1 MTLLYP
7 IGKSLYVNITNLCC
21 CKCVF
26 CVRDITD
33 SVGGSDSLWLDHE
46 PTIDELK
53 AELEKF
59 DLDDYEEVVF
69 CGYGE
74 PLMRINEVVE
84 FATYIKSKKD
94 IKIRINTNGLADL
107 IHKKK
112 TAVMLKDVIEEALS
126 FIPQK
131 ERKEA
136 VKKSCARTFQ
146 ALRIDVN
153 NEFEVLYDFLEKLP
167 DAMAPGGR
175 VAILTF
181 HSGEDR
187 LVKKAF
193 KALYKQ
199 GIFSEIAKDVI
210 RPSAEECNMNPRA
223 RSTKMRWAIKN

>member
-7 IGKSLYVNITNLCC
+7 IENSLYVNITNLCC

-59 DLDDYEEVVF
+59 NLDEYEEVVF

-84 FATYIKSKKD
+84 FANYIKTKKN
-94 IKIRINTNGLADL
+94 IKIRVNTNGLADL

-112 TAVMLKDVIEEALS
+112 TAVLLKDAIDAVSISLNAPNEEVYLEVAIPAFGIKSFDAMLS
-126 FIPQK
+126 F
-131 ERKEA
+131 
-136 VKKSCARTFQ
+136 
-146 ALRIDVN
+146 
-153 NEFEVLYDFLEKLP
+153 
-167 DAMAPGGR
+167 
-175 VAILTF
+175 
-181 HSGEDR
+181 
-187 LVKKAF
+187 
-193 KALYKQ
+193 
-199 GIFSEIAKDVI
+199 AKDCKTCIKEVCFSVVDEITDEEI
-210 RPSAEECNMNPRA
+210 RQSQELADSLDIPLRV
-223 RSTKMRWAIKN
+223 RVKNG

>member
-7 IGKSLYVNITNLCC
+7 IENSLYVNITNLCC

-59 DLDDYEEVVF
+59 NLDEYEEVVF

-84 FATYIKSKKD
+84 FANYIKTKKN
-94 IKIRINTNGLADL
+94 IKIRVNTNGLADL

-112 TAVMLKDVIEEALS
+112 TAVLLKDAIDAVSISLNAPNEEVYLEVAKPAFGIKSFDAMLS
-126 FIPQK
+126 FAKDCKTCIK
-131 ERKEA
+131 EVCFSVVDEITDEEIRQSQELA
-136 VKKSCARTFQ
+136 DSLDRP
-146 ALRIDVN
+146 LRVRVN
-153 NEFEVLYDFLEKLP
+153 N
-167 DAMAPGGR
+167 G
-175 VAILTF
+175 
-181 HSGEDR
+181 
-187 LVKKAF
+187 
-193 KALYKQ
+193 
-199 GIFSEIAKDVI
+199 
-210 RPSAEECNMNPRA
+210 
-223 RSTKMRWAIKN
+223 